1 MADGTLNKKAIFS
14 DGTADFVS
22 PCEPRVY
29 ETVTIRCRVG
39 KDEAEYVK
47 AMVDEVPYIMQ
58 KSQRSILIFMPYHFY
73 WKIIR

>member
-29 ETVTIRCRVG
+29 ETVTVRCRVG

-47 AMVDEVPYIMQ
+47 AMVD
-58 KSQRSILIFMPYHFY
+58 
-73 WKIIR
+73 

>member
-29 ETVTIRCRVG
+29 ALRFGAALG
-39 KDEAEYVK
+39 K
-47 AMVDEVPYIMQ
+47 MRQNM
-58 KSQRSILIFMPYHFY
+58 
-73 WKIIR
+73 